1 MGAAMATNSAKCIA
15 KREALTICVGL
26 VVAVAIFI
34 LPSLSNH
41 LMESR
46 WFRDVARLTPFHSV
60 TVDDTHLTDGGALVV
75 GQMVKRRCEYHHLTA
90 YVIFSNGYRRR
101 VHLDTSPEG
110 GPQGNRPSSRSSE
123 AWGPWK
129 IVAAGRGIAR
139 WEIFAHHKCPERG
152 TIQSNLFATGDW
164 PGDE

>member
-1 MGAAMATNSAKCIA
+1 MTLAHTKSAARRAKEPALIIVIA
-15 KREALTICVGL
+15 LMLGL
-26 VVAVAIFI
+26 Y
-34 LPSLSNH
+34 PSLSNH

-60 TVDDTHLTDGGALVV
+60 TVDDTQMTDGGVLVM
-75 GQMVKRRCEYHHLTA
+75 GQMVKRRCEYHRLTA

-110 GPQGNRPSSRSSE
+110 GAQGNRPSSRSSE

-129 IVAAGRGIAR
+129 IVAAGRGIVR

-164 PGDE
+164 PEAE